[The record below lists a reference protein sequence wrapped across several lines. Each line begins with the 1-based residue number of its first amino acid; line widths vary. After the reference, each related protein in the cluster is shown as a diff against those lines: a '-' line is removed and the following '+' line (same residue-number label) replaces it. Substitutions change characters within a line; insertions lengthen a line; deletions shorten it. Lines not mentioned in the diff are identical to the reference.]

1 MAYSVPTGEAPA
13 APPVLDIAVL
23 CDERGRLRWVPELI
37 LGVDLRSL
45 EDPEFRAIL
54 ARRVRRLQIQVHPDR
69 HSGDGTLSRIVNI
82 CATVL
87 RDHGAEYARW
97 AAKQDGP
104 ASMEVLRAA
113 LLLPPPFRDLP
124 EPARTRLAD
133 RADELGASLLSA
145 ETAIKAERRRA
156 REAKG
161 EALAARLD
169 AADAE
174 AALRA
179 AERRAGAEIDLLQ
192 ARIVELEARIDTK
205 EAVVCRRI
213 AELEAALDSAEAGTG
228 RARAQVSGLE
238 ARVTQLTAE
247 LAACRGIIP
256 EPVRWCLSAVA
267 DGRPLTHNLRRTARK
282 VLNKSAD

>member
-1 MAYSVPTGEAPA
+1 MLTPPFFGLSAY
-13 APPVLDIAVL
+13 
-23 CDERGRLRWVPELI
+23 
-37 LGVDLRSL
+37 
-45 EDPEFRAIL
+45 
-54 ARRVRRLQIQVHPDR
+54 
-69 HSGDGTLSRIVNI
+69 RIVNI

-87 RDHGAEYARW
+87 PDHGAEYARW

-124 EPARTRLAD
+124 EPARARLAD

-161 EALAARLD
+161 EALAARLN

-179 AERRAGAEIDLLQ
+179 AERRAGAEINRLQ

-213 AELEAALDSAEAGTG
+213 AELEAALDSAEAGTE

-238 ARVTQLTAE
+238 ARVTRLTAE
-247 LAACRGIIP
+247 LAACRGVVP
-256 EPVRWCLSAVA
+256 EPVRWCLTAVA

-282 VLNKSAD
+282 VLIKSAD